1 VRAARWHRRLRRGSR
16 GRAAGCTSTSAPGP
30 RFRQAPGPSSCRLP
44 LGAVGGWVDPCWR
57 PGPRRVPRCDPGGTA
72 ALGATWEVVPIELPA
87 HGGGGRVQRLS
98 PAPRSRFRAVPRTPA
113 RASVPLLESD
123 SDDRAEA
130 GYQCSHDDAQRA
142 DSKTRGA
149 GGVAVRRR
157 GTASEAPCSQ
167 IAHRRCAYTWT
178 SQHTSVASMQV
189 GRATLDT
196 SVRRGTGWPGSNP
209 GIPIIP
215 RQAITGSTPSCRKV
229 IAGPGRRIPP
239 SRRRHSLR
247 APGTA

>member
-1 VRAARWHRRLRRGSR
+1 MVEGVGSN
-16 GRAAGCTSTSAPGP
+16 AEPGP
-30 RFRQAPGPSSCRLP
+30 P
-44 LGAVGGWVDPCWR
+44 LSFW
-57 PGPRRVPRCDPGGTA
+57 
-72 ALGATWEVVPIELPA
+72 
-87 HGGGGRVQRLS
+87 
-98 PAPRSRFRAVPRTPA
+98 AVPRTLA

-178 SQHTSVASMQV
+178 FQHTSVASMQV
-189 GRATLDT
+189 GRTTLDT

-209 GIPIIP
+209 GICRPSP
-215 RQAITGSTPSCRKV
+215 SANPTGRLHPCHV
-229 IAGPGRRIPP
+229 IALPDRRMPP
-239 SRRRHSLR
+239 SRWHQSLQ
-247 APGTA
+247 GTAGGMKQGGRYLW

>member
-1 VRAARWHRRLRRGSR
+1 VRAARWHWRLRRGSR

-44 LGAVGGWVDPCWR
+44 LGAVGGWVDRFWR

-87 HGGGGRVQRLS
+87 HGGGGRGQRLS

-130 GYQCSHDDAQRA
+130 GYQCRHDDAQRA
-142 DSKTRGA
+142 DSKTGA
-149 GGVAVRRR
+149 LVVRSRQAPWAAR
-157 GTASEAPCSQ
+157 EAPCSQ
-167 IAHRRCAYTWT
+167 VAHRRCAYSWT
-178 SQHTSVASMQV
+178 SQHTPVARMQV
-189 GRATLDT
+189 RRTTLDT

-209 GIPIIP
+209 GIPTKDQGQQTSSP
-215 RQAITGSTPSCRKV
+215 SRAWRSRSGSRSSP
-229 IAGPGRRIPP
+229 AGPPAYR
-239 SRRRHSLR
+239 
-247 APGTA
+247 